1 MLNLFKSIFLPDTFQ
16 LANGKIVK
24 EKFNW
29 TPYITIIVM
38 ILVVICAQITKLDI
52 KVWLRNGKNFVQMIN
67 DMFPPNFGFFSTIL
81 KPMIATIMMSL
92 LGTLIAAVI
101 ALPLSFY
108 CSANP
113 EFKLNK
119 YLLTANRTA
128 LGLLRTL
135 PVLVYAKLIALI
147 FGSGAFSGMLA
158 IAIFT
163 LPICVKMMYEQIE
176 TVEMGPYEA
185 ISSTGASR
193 IKSLWCSIFPQVKGY
208 YYSTVLYNFEMNVR
222 SAAILGYVG
231 AGGIGVLINTQLTW
245 RSYGNTGLMLLVLVI
260 AVIIIESLSRYLR
273 GKLV

>member
-52 KVWLRNGKNFVQMIN
+52 NVWLRNGKNFVQMIN
-67 DMFPPNFGFFSTIL
+67 DMFPPNFGFFSTML

-92 LGTLIAAVI
+92 LGTLIAAVL

-119 YLLTANRTA
+119 YFLTANRTA

-245 RSYGNTGLMLLVLVI
+245 RLYANTGMMLLVLVI
-260 AVIIIESLSRYLR
+260 TVIVIESLSRYLR

>member
-67 DMFPPNFGFFSTIL
+67 DMFPPNFGFFSTML